1 MTRGFVLLSMTFPA
15 PLVALV
21 PSSGVR
27 LFARRRK
34 DGGGVTVV

>member
-1 MTRGFVLLSMTFPA
+1 MARGFVVLSMTFPA
-15 PLVALV
+15 PSVALV

-34 DGGGVTVV
+34 DGGGVAAV